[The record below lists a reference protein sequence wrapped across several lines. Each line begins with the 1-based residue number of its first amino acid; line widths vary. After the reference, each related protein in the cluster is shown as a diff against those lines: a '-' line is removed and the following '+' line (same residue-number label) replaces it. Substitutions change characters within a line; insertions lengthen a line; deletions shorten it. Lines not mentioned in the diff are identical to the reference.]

1 MNVFEAVK
9 QSVTTRQAAEHYGI
23 HVGRNGMACCPFHH
37 DKTPSM
43 KLDRRYHCF
52 GCGADGDVIDF
63 TAALY
68 GLGKKEAAVQ
78 LAQDFGLSYEDW
90 KSPGKAKKPKPRQKS
105 PEEQFQEAK
114 SRCFRILADYLHP
127 APGLFIYQLCKFI
140 SSLGG
145 GIILRLILSICQDEL
160 RNCLLCRTVLT
171 AACAGCGQNHDSGAG
186 HQVNHIFSQAAVPPF
201 GYIIPQLPDPV
212 KAGLSFNYAQ
222 SCLPPLRRHNG
233 KILLSHFQAHGL

>member
-63 TAALY
+63 AAALY
-68 GLGKKEAAVQ
+68 GLGKKDAAVQ

-90 KSPGKAKKPKPRQKS
+90 KPPGKAKKPKPRQKS
-105 PEEQFQEAK
+105 RRNSFRKQN
-114 SRCFRILADYLHP
+114 RCFRILADYLHLP
-127 APGLFIYQLCKFI
+127 ECGERIMPRTPRRKSFIPGLWKPYRSKTMWNICWMCCCSGKQRKSGFDY
-140 SSLGG
+140 
-145 GIILRLILSICQDEL
+145 GIRKGCD
-160 RNCLLCRTVLT
+160 T
-171 AACAGCGQNHDSGAG
+171 A
-186 HQVNHIFSQAAVPPF
+186 
-201 GYIIPQLPDPV
+201 
-212 KAGLSFNYAQ
+212 
-222 SCLPPLRRHNG
+222 
-233 KILLSHFQAHGL
+233 

>member
-90 KSPGKAKKPKPRQKS
+90 KPPGKAKKPKPRQKS

-114 SRCFRILADYLHP
+114 SRCFRILADYLHLLTGMEKGICP
-127 APGLFIYQLCKFI
+127 ALPGGSLSSPVCGSLTEARPSGI
-140 SSLGG
+140 S
-145 GIILRLILSICQDEL
+145 
-160 RNCLLCRTVLT
+160 
-171 AACAGCGQNHDSGAG
+171 AGC
-186 HQVNHIFSQAAVPPF
+186 AAVWGNGGKSGF
-201 GYIIPQLPDPV
+201 DY
-212 KAGLSFNYAQ
+212 GLRKGCDTA
-222 SCLPPLRRHNG
+222 
-233 KILLSHFQAHGL
+233 